1 MGELKQAEEKS
12 EIDLNSSAICA
23 HSGGLN
29 NMAAKVIVASEP
41 QRGSRNIEDEVAFLR
56 WTDQEAGISQETSK
70 LLKSEGFCTL
80 EDLRGIAQGDLEV
93 LNLDASERE
102 KLEVALRQLNTRA
115 SQTSQP
121 PTPNSSSNRPSS
133 AEKQKENSNADEA
146 SANQANEKQSCKSNR
161 QLYPDLRGYENEFS
175 DPEPDLLHPITMPVD
190 PSEPQTPPKREQ
202 VSPKAAATSGDTES
216 NNDSALTSSV
226 KRKKKDSK
234 GSKSRPMSI
243 PTSGPS
249 LMNDYLGGTPG
260 GDEMTSGSP
269 LSPNSLGSS
278 LLNRF

>member
-1 MGELKQAEEKS
+1 MG
-12 EIDLNSSAICA
+12 
-23 HSGGLN
+23 
-29 NMAAKVIVASEP
+29 
-41 QRGSRNIEDEVAFLR
+41 
-56 WTDQEAGISQETSK
+56 
-70 LLKSEGFCTL
+70 
-80 EDLRGIAQGDLEV
+80 
-93 LNLDASERE
+93 
-102 KLEVALRQLNTRA
+102 KLEVALLQLNTRA

-133 AEKQKENSNADEA
+133 AEKQKENSNTEEA
-146 SANQANEKQSCKSNR
+146 SANEANEKQQQSCKSKR

-175 DPEPDLLHPITMPVD
+175 DPEPDLHHPITMPVD

-202 VSPKAAATSGDTES
+202 VSPKATTASGDTES

-260 GDEMTSGSP
+260 GDEMTPGSP

-278 LLNRF
+278 LLSRFKI